1 MGEYPRIA
9 SLGLDTVELCAR
21 IDRCANPKEND
32 MTPSENIYRSDRDEI
47 DGVIDIDAYNEM
59 IEDFH
64 EDAYN
69 DGWDQDDYVDDYE
82 DGYAD
87 DYYDDSM
94 DGDFDSAMRDA
105 GFGTDEDYGYYGEDY

>member
-1 MGEYPRIA
+1 MGEYPRLA
-9 SLGLDTVELCAR
+9 SFEIDTEKFCAM
-21 IDRCANPKEND
+21 IDEFKNPKENE
-32 MTPSENIYRSDRDEI
+32 MNIYRSDYDEV
-47 DGVIDIDAYNEM
+47 DGIVDVEGYG
-59 IEDFH
+59 

-69 DGWDQDDYVDDYE
+69 DGWDQDDYVEDYE
-82 DGYAD
+82 DGYED

>member
-1 MGEYPRIA
+1 MGEYPRLA
-9 SLGLDTVELCAR
+9 SFTVDTEKFCAM
-21 IDRCANPKEND
+21 IYEFKNHKENE
-32 MTPSENIYRSDRDEI
+32 MTPSENIYRSDYDEV
-47 DGVIDIDAYNEM
+47 DGIVDVDGYG
-59 IEDFH
+59 

-69 DGWDQDDYVDDYE
+69 DGWDVDDYE
-82 DGYAD
+82 DGYED

>member
-1 MGEYPRIA
+1 MGEYPRLA
-9 SLGLDTVELCAR
+9 SFAIDTEKFCAM
-21 IDRCANPKEND
+21 IDEFKNPKESK
-32 MTPSENIYRSDRDEI
+32 MSIYRSDYDDV
-47 DGVIDIDAYNEM
+47 DGVVDVDGYG
-59 IEDFH
+59 

-69 DGWDQDDYVDDYE
+69 DGWDVDDYVEDYE
-82 DGYAD
+82 DGYED